1 MHVKVYKKRGF
12 VGESRVRFPHVYDSN
27 HPYRSYTLKHLSS
40 QENKDKVI
48 QFLHTSVQETKTLK
62 IEVSVED
69 EPRSKGG
76 KHQRKF
82 PRETDQI
89 L

>member
-1 MHVKVYKKRGF
+1 MGF
-12 VGESRVRFPHVYDSN
+12 CGRIRVTSPDAYDSN

-40 QENKDKVI
+40 QENKDEVI
-48 QFLHTSVQETKTLK
+48 QLLHTSVQETKTLK

-69 EPRSKGG
+69 EPRSKGD
-76 KHQRKF
+76 KHQHKF